1 MMKIILTLEAEKDR
15 KAWVKRDRKV
25 AAKIED
31 LLREVAEDPY
41 FGRGKPELL
50 KYELTECWS
59 RRINRKDRLVYRI
72 DEEAGVVNVVSM
84 MSHYGSAEGSGAGE

>member
-1 MMKIILTLEAEKDR
+1 MRIKLTPYAQREWDKLVRSDR
-15 KAWVKRDRKV
+15 KLALKV
-25 AAKIED
+25 EE
-31 LLREVAEDPY
+31 LMREVAADPY
-41 FGRGKPELL
+41 FGKGKLEPLKDELAGFR
-50 KYELTECWS
+50 S